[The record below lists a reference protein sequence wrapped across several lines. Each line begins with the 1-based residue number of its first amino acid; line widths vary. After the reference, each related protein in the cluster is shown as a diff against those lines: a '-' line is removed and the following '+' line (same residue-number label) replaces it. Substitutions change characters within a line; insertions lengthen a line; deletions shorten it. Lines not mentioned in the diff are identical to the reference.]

1 MKDFDCDELLKLR
14 EYVKDI
20 LDMED
25 EYLLGEMMTDPAD
38 VLEVMKSGFGIF
50 YNLLNELIESHEA

>member
-1 MKDFDCDELLKLR
+1 
-14 EYVKDI
+14 
-20 LDMED
+20 MED